1 MVDGN
6 LRILLVSRS
15 REVLDELEAAVRSH
29 ARAVPER
36 QLVVNGHVD
45 PLHGVTAA
53 PDALVLHLSHNWREE
68 LGALIQRPAEQRPA
82 LVVLGPAADMNVM
95 RLAMQAGA
103 RDFLPVPFVP
113 ADLHEVLERI
123 VRDLH
128 ATSQAGQAAVTAV
141 VNAKGGS
148 GATLLACNV
157 AHVMSVVSQRRVALV
172 DLDVQFGTLP
182 LYLDLYPQ
190 RGLVQALANLDELDA
205 VALDGYLTRHPSGLK
220 VLGHSG
226 EEALELGDVQGH
238 DVERLLD
245 LLGRDHDNVVVDLPR
260 RISPASLAVFERAAH
275 VLVVVQQSVTT
286 LRDATRLLRILRR
299 DVAVPRERILV
310 VVNRYEKNAP
320 VTLEDIGKTLNC
332 TELNTVPN
340 DFRTVSDCVNT
351 GTPLHD
357 YARGAAVTRALVALE
372 ARLTGAPPDEKRGL
386 LGRTFSGILK
396 PRSSTWQV
404 N

>member
-1 MVDGN
+1 MDPN
-6 LRILLVSRS
+6 FNILLVSRS
-15 REVLDELEAAVRSH
+15 REMLDELEAVLRGQTGVVLQ
-29 ARAVPER
+29 RE
-36 QLVVNGHVD
+36 LVVNGHVD
-45 PLHGVTAA
+45 PLHGAKVA
-53 PDALVLHLSHNWREE
+53 PDALVLHLSQNWREE
-68 LGALIQRPAEQRPA
+68 LATLAERPAEQRPA
-82 LVVLGPAADMNVM
+82 LIVIGPAADMNVM

-103 RDFLPVPFVP
+103 RDFLPVP
-113 ADLHEVLERI
+113 L
-123 VRDLH
+123 VRDDLLG
-128 ATSQAGQAAVTAV
+128 ALSRIERDRQSAAQADQGAVTAV
-141 VNAKGGS
+141 VNSKGGS
-148 GATLLACNV
+148 GATLLACNI
-157 AHVMSVVSQRRVALV
+157 AHLLAVQSQRKVALV

-205 VALDGYLTRHPSGLK
+205 VALDAYLTRHGSGIG

-226 EEALELGDVQGH
+226 EDALQLGEVAGR

-245 LLGRDHDNVVVDLPR
+245 ILCRNHDNVVIDLPR
-260 RISPASLAVFERAAH
+260 RIDPASVAVFERATH
-275 VLVVVQQSVTT
+275 VVVVVQQSVTT

-299 DVAVPRERILV
+299 DVAVPRERICV

-332 TELNTVPN
+332 GDVHTVPN

-351 GTPLHD
+351 GTPLYD
-357 YARGAAVTRALVALE
+357 YAKGASVTRAILALE
-372 ARLTGAPPDEKRGL
+372 ARLSGTLPDQKRGL

-396 PRSSTWQV
+396 PRAPTWLA

>member
-1 MVDGN
+1 VDGRFN
-6 LRILLVSRS
+6 ILLVSRS
-15 REVLDELEAAVRSH
+15 REMLDQLEAALRG
-29 ARAVPER
+29 RPGLAVHRE
-36 QLVVNGHVD
+36 LVVNGHVD
-45 PLHGVTAA
+45 PLHGAQAA
-53 PDALVLHLSHNWREE
+53 PDALVLHLSQNWREE
-68 LGALIQRPAEQRPA
+68 LEALVQRPAEQRPA
-82 LVVLGPAADMNVM
+82 LIVLGPAADMNVM

-103 RDFLPVPFVP
+103 RDFLPVP
-113 ADLHEVLERI
+113 L
-123 VRDLH
+123 VRDDLLE
-128 ATSQAGQAAVTAV
+128 ALSRIERDRQSAAQTGQGAVTAV
-141 VNAKGGS
+141 VNSKGGS

-157 AHVMSVVSQRRVALV
+157 AHLLSVLSQRRVALV

-205 VALDGYLTRHPSGLK
+205 VALDGYMTRHASGVC

-226 EEALELGDVQGH
+226 EDSVHLGEVSGRDI
-238 DVERLLD
+238 ERMLD
-245 LLGRDHDNVVVDLPR
+245 LLCRSYENVVIDLPR
-260 RISPASLAVFERAAH
+260 RIDPASVAVFERASQ
-275 VLVVVQQSVTT
+275 VVVVVQQSVTT

-299 DVAVPRERILV
+299 DVAVPRDRICV

-332 TELNTVPN
+332 GDLHMVPN

-351 GTPLHD
+351 GTPLYD
-357 YARGAAVTRALVALE
+357 YAKGTGVTRALMALE
-372 ARLTGAPPDEKRGL
+372 ARLTGAQPDERRGL

-396 PRSSTWQV
+396 PRSSTWQA